1 MQCLSHYLVLYLAC
15 ISISKSL
22 PNVIIKTNIFFILPD
37 LENSPSHQGGSD
49 LPLYDPP
56 PSYEEVIKLYLPPPP
71 PYSSV
76 NRGRTRPNSR
86 PRSGGVDNRGYR
98 NDSPNNG
105 ARVHT
110 RRSRTAQGRQD
121 STRPM
126 VLKVALPEEE
136 PTRNRYESASSVL
149 SCLMEQDADS
159 PIQTSSA
166 DGGGEVNDAN
176 SSLMGLLDGVAR
188 GSRPEPETPESCD
201 CEGACSCKLIGK
213 RKQVI
218 LAQCDGKTASNLLLD
233 KAAVSKKRS
242 FRDMMQKSMGRGGG
256 SSSSAIIPHPASMTI
271 TMHPPRTKKGEK
283 DSHANSSSKS
293 GPSSPKSTDSPP
305 PEYSED
311 LESGHSSKFYYG
323 HRRSSSGP
331 SLPSPD
337 NLTEV
342 SKSSPSSSETQ
353 ASQVKHLASVSSS
366 SETQAI
372 QVKHPASALLDG
384 SQSSFSFKSEEI
396 LPEVATTKG
405 DVNWTLNLLVPEG
418 SQKSEKTWTGSDTH
432 PLILNGSQQ
441 QPSIVKFDDESAP
454 SSQNQIFQGD

>member
-1 MQCLSHYLVLYLAC
+1 M
-15 ISISKSL
+15 
-22 PNVIIKTNIFFILPD
+22 IIKINFYIFPD

-76 NRGRTRPNSR
+76 NRGRTRPNNR

-105 ARVHT
+105 ARVQHT

-121 STRPM
+121 STRPF

-136 PTRNRYESASSVL
+136 TTRTRGGSHESASSVL

-166 DGGGEVNDAN
+166 EGGSELNDVN
-176 SSLMGLLDGVAR
+176 SSLVGFLDGAAR

-218 LAQCDGKTASNLLLD
+218 LAHCGGDNKTAASSSNLLLD

-242 FRDMMQKSMGRGGG
+242 FRDMMQKSMGRGCG

-271 TMHPPRTKKGEK
+271 TMHPPRTKKGEKK

-342 SKSSPSSSETQ
+342 SKSSSSSETTQ
-353 ASQVKHLASVSSS
+353 ANQVKQLASV
-366 SETQAI
+366 
-372 QVKHPASALLDG
+372 LLDG
-384 SQSSFSFKSEEI
+384 LQSSFSFKSEET
-396 LPEVATTKG
+396 LPEVATKE
-405 DVNWTLNLLVPEG
+405 DVNWTLNLLVPE
-418 SQKSEKTWTGSDTH
+418 SQNKSEKTWTGNDTH
-432 PLILNGSQQ
+432 LLLLNGSQQ
-441 QPSIVKFDDESAP
+441 QPSIVKFDDKSAP